1 MIRRRTVVLASAGT
15 LLGLFALLMVALAV
29 LTRTEFGRAR
39 IRALVLRELLGAVH
53 GTLYL
58 GTIRGSL
65 LTNVIIDSAEIRG
78 TDDSLFVR
86 TGPIAV
92 DFDPRDLFDQRIV
105 LTRVTLANPTVH
117 IWIDSS
123 GNSNFRKIFPAGPAT
138 SPPTIGHWGAYIALH
153 NVRLTNL
160 TVQVTEPW
168 HPDDSLHGARRDSAV
183 AYSLKRTDKE
193 IRRVPGGFVKVLH
206 WANAGLTVD
215 SARLD
220 DRGPGGRAIHIAS
233 LDANESDPPFR
244 FRNVRG
250 TVLLKADSLW
260 LDLPHFDLPGSTGT
274 AKGKVWWG
282 GGVPVRYDVTVV
294 GDSVTLGDV
303 AWVYPTLP
311 TEGHGRMTL
320 LMRSQKNPA
329 VVDYVLRNMDVRTT
343 ASRLRG
349 TMTFGV
355 GAPITILKDVNID
368 ADPVDFRLIEV
379 LSGEPLPYPFR
390 GTLTGTVRGAG
401 GPLNRFRVDSAD
413 VVYRD
418 ANVPGAVTYAR
429 GNGLL
434 NILKPSETVF
444 LGFHLT
450 LSQLDLRTLQYL
462 NATFPHLDGLVSGRA
477 TLDSSLLDLR
487 FRDADITHSYGPGPP
502 SHVTGA
508 GRVTFG
514 DTLRYD
520 VALNV
525 SPLSFASFGPA
536 YQTSRIPLTGEY
548 DGPIRLEG
556 SLPDFSLNTELRGT
570 AGMLAYDGRV
580 DADSVGGY
588 GFDGTLRVAGL
599 NLRTLLDTA
608 LTPNTVLT
616 GSATLR
622 LTGDS
627 LATLNGSATIE
638 MERSLF
644 DSIRVFPT
652 SRARL
657 RFANRKVFVDTL
669 FAETVAATLAASGAL
684 GLDRSTGDSL
694 QFSVS
699 ADSLGGFRRQL
710 GALPAVPGAQPG
722 AVVDSLRGI
731 ITGRG
736 FLKGSIDSLAMLATI
751 DATGVSAMGVVARD
765 VRAGV
770 DLRNLTTA
778 PVGSLDVSGEALNV
792 SGVAL
797 TDAGIT
803 VHLADSLSGDF
814 SLLASAANGP
824 SLTTAGDLAFAA
836 DTTTVRIRSLDLTMQ
851 DHGFT
856 LERPASVRVE
866 PHRIV
871 IDTLVLESQRAERI
885 TVSGSLPDS
894 GEMAVLLRVDSMH
907 LRDLADLAQARVPLG
922 GTLTGEVE
930 VSGTRQAPQ
939 LQLAA
944 RVLGAEV
951 GDVKLP
957 RISVNG
963 HYENERLLGGVL
975 LAEQD
980 TVVAEVAY
988 NLPIDRRGRM
998 RDDTLRVRVA
1008 SRDVDLR
1015 VLESFTS
1022 SVRNAVGKF
1031 TANLD
1036 VTGRGDSTALSG
1048 LVTVTGGA
1056 LTLPTA
1062 GVRLR
1067 DITVVVRAV
1076 QDTVYVD
1083 RFSIV
1088 SGDSPSNVFR
1098 VAGYVTNPLNIIAPS
1113 ADRDP
1118 AFDLTLTANDFH
1130 AVANKHL
1137 ADLNISTEPPLHL
1150 VGRVSGSQLTGTVI
1164 VNSGSLNMPE
1174 SSDKQLISLS
1184 RDDLKSLGL
1193 DTLALARL
1201 NILPEPPPTVV
1212 KNLTISNVDVVIGPD
1227 VWLRSAG
1234 SGDVN
1239 IKLGGSVRVTK
1250 ARAVTGTGPPQLG
1263 LEGTL
1268 QTERGRYVLNLGL
1281 VQRSFD
1287 IEQGQLRFFGTPEFN
1302 PALDISALYTERL
1315 ASSTY
1320 GGRSTI
1326 RIRVKIQGTLDSP
1339 QLTLQSA
1346 DSLQLSQS
1354 DMISYLVF
1362 RTPSFDVG
1370 GGLRQNYSQL
1380 SAVVLGSAV
1389 NALSSRLSG
1398 GLFDYVEVQTAADRL
1413 RLGNAQQT
1421 SAGGYFSGAQLGI
1434 GKQLNDRTFLSL
1446 TAGVCQLGQLN
1457 PLSSQ
1462 KLDPGSLAQAIGAKV
1477 EYQIDPSIGLG
1488 VSASVE
1494 PSLSALLCSQGIER
1508 GFSTSV
1514 RQLGFDLFRVFRY

>member
-1 MIRRRTVVLASAGT
+1 MLASAGS
-15 LLGLFALLMVALAV
+15 LLGLFALLIVALAV
-29 LTRTEFGRAR
+29 LTRTDFGRAR
-39 IRALVLRELLGAVH
+39 IRALVMREIRGAVH
-53 GTLYL
+53 GTVYL
-58 GTIRGSL
+58 GSMHGTL
-65 LTNVIIDSAEIRG
+65 LTSVIIDSAEIRG

-86 TGPIAV
+86 TGQIAV
-92 DFDPRDLFDQRIV
+92 DFDARDLLDKRIV
-105 LTRVTLANPTVH
+105 LTRVTLANPTVR

-123 GNSNFRKIFPAGPAT
+123 GNSNFRKIFPSGQSTLPQPAGR
-138 SPPTIGHWGAYIALH
+138 WGDYIALH

-168 HPDDSLHGARRDSAV
+168 QPDDSLHGARRDSAV

-193 IRRVPGGFVKVLH
+193 IRRVPGGFVKVMH
-206 WANAGLTVD
+206 WVNAGLTVD

-233 LDANESDPPFR
+233 LNANESDPPFR

-250 TVLLKADSLW
+250 TVLLKSDSLW
-260 LDLPHFDLPGSTGT
+260 LDLPHFDLPGSAGN
-274 AKGKVWWG
+274 AKGKLWWG

-311 TEGHGRMTL
+311 KEGRGRMTL
-320 LMRSQKNPA
+320 LMRSQKDPA

-355 GAPITILKDVNID
+355 GAPITILKDVNIN
-368 ADPVDFRLIEV
+368 ADPVDFRLIEA

-413 VVYRD
+413 IIYRD
-418 ANVPGAVTYAR
+418 ENVPGAVTYAR

-444 LGFHLT
+444 LGFHLA

-462 NATFPHLDGLVSGRA
+462 NTGFPRLDGLVSGQA

-487 FRDADITHSYGPGPP
+487 FRDANITHTYGAAPP
-502 SHVTGA
+502 SHLTGA

-514 DTLRYD
+514 DTLHYD
-520 VALNV
+520 LALNV
-525 SPLSFASFGPA
+525 APLSFASFAPA
-536 YQTSRIPLTGEY
+536 YKTSHIPLTGEY
-548 DGPIRLEG
+548 EGPIRIEG

-608 LTPNTVLT
+608 VTPNTVLT
-616 GSATLR
+616 GSATIR
-622 LTGDS
+622 LSGDS
-627 LATLNGSATIE
+627 LTTLTGSATIE

-684 GLDRSTGDSL
+684 GLDRTMGDSL
-694 QFSVS
+694 QFTIN
-699 ADSLGGFRRQL
+699 ADSLGGFRRLL
-710 GALPAVPGAQPG
+710 GAMPPAGGAPPA
-722 AVVDSLRGI
+722 AVADSLRGI
-731 ITGRG
+731 VSGQG
-736 FLKGSIDSLAMLATI
+736 FLKGSIDSLGVLATI
-751 DATGVSAMGVVARD
+751 DAAGVSAMGVAARD

-770 DLRNLTTA
+770 ELRNLTTS
-778 PVGSLDVSGEALNV
+778 PVGSLDVSGEAMNV

-797 TDAGIT
+797 RDAGIT
-803 VHLADSLSGDF
+803 VHFADSLSGDF
-814 SLLASAANGP
+814 SLLANAANGT
-824 SLTTAGDLAFAA
+824 SVASAGDLAFAS
-836 DTTTVRIRSLDLTMQ
+836 DTTTVRIRSLDVTML

-856 LERPASVRVE
+856 LARPASVRVE
-866 PHRIV
+866 RHHIV
-871 IDTLVLESQRAERI
+871 IDTLVLESQKAERI
-885 TVSGSLPDS
+885 TLAGSLPDS
-894 GEMAVLLRVDSMH
+894 GDMLAVLRVDSIH
-907 LRDLADLAQARVPLG
+907 LRDLADLMQARVPLG
-922 GTLTGEVE
+922 GTLTGEVDLT
-930 VSGTRQAPQ
+930 GTRQAPE

-944 RVLGAEV
+944 RVQGAEV

-957 RISVNG
+957 RVSVNG
-963 HYENERLLGGVL
+963 HYQDERLLGGVL

-1015 VLESFTS
+1015 LLESFTS
-1022 SVRNAVGKF
+1022 GVRDAVGKF

-1036 VTGRGDSTALSG
+1036 VTGKGDSTALSG
-1048 LVTVTGGA
+1048 LVTVTEGA
-1056 LTLPTA
+1056 LTLPRA

-1067 DITVVVRAV
+1067 DINAVVRAA
-1076 QDTVYVD
+1076 QDTVRVE

-1088 SGDSPSNVFR
+1088 SGDSPSNMFR
-1098 VAGYVTNPLNIIAPS
+1098 VAGYLTDPLHVVSPS
-1113 ADRDP
+1113 AGKDP

-1130 AVANKHL
+1130 AVGNKHL
-1137 ADLNISTEPPLHL
+1137 ADLNISTRPPLHL
-1150 VGRVSGSQLTGTVI
+1150 VGHMSGSQLTGTVI
-1164 VNSGSLNMPE
+1164 VNSGSVNMPE

-1201 NILPEPPPTVV
+1201 NILPEPPPAVL
-1212 KNLTISNVDVVIGPD
+1212 KNLAISNVDVVIGPD

-1250 ARAVTGTGPPQLG
+1250 GRTVTENGPPQLG

-1268 QTERGRYVLNLGL
+1268 QTERGRYVLNLGI

-1320 GGRSTI
+1320 GGRNTI

-1339 QLTLQSA
+1339 QLTLESA

-1413 RLGNAQQT
+1413 RLGNAQQA